1 MEKLLL
7 VLICILGIVMMVKG
21 LIARFKY
28 RLKATRCSL
37 QAPGKIIDIKQD
49 EHWLGIL
56 DWLFVF
62 SDNRKL
68 LFCTCQKGK
77 I

>member
-1 MEKLLL
+1 MRDVRASGVDIMTFGQYLRPTKNHLP
-7 VLICILGIVMMVKG
+7 VK
-21 LIARFKY
+21 RFVEPKEFEEW
-28 RLKATRCSL
+28 KKV
-37 QAPGKIIDIKQD
+37 GEEM

>member
-1 MEKLLL
+1 MDALISL
-7 VLICILGIVMMVKG
+7 V
-21 LIARFKY
+21 Y
-28 RLKATRCSL
+28 T
-37 QAPGKIIDIKQD
+37 IIDGL